1 MFLYLNIARWRVLYF
16 FSDVFIILIYYNFII
31 ISILDFK
38 FPTSGVTDYV
48 INRNMRNLTA
58 VTVCLWMRTAD
69 QTIKGTPFSYAV
81 SGQYNELLLHDY
93 KDFDIE
99 VGDKVAR

>member
-1 MFLYLNIARWRVLYF
+1 
-16 FSDVFIILIYYNFII
+16 
-31 ISILDFK
+31 
-38 FPTSGVTDYV
+38 
-48 INRNMRNLTA
+48 MRNLTA

-81 SGQYNELLLHDY
+81 SGQDNELLLHDY